1 MQQQMKLSLSNQPIL
16 YYLRPIY
23 RKNRQWIMATRRN
36 KKHP

>member
-1 MQQQMKLSLSNQPIL
+1 MQTQLNLDMPDQPIL

-23 RKNRQWIMATRRN
+23 RKNGRWIMATRRN